1 MADRPDRPST
11 RRRSSDVPRL
21 DQPQE
26 FRRRFVPTPSFS
38 QETFGALS
46 EGFARWMGTA
56 QFLFGMTVFV
66 TIWLAWN
73 TVRRPFG
80 SVRPPRD
87 ELHPAHPDPV
97 TAGVLRRPAHP
108 ARAEPSGRPRPRRA
122 GAGPRPRRAQP
133 RRHGVPHPR
142 GRRIANRLTRHGN
155 SRLRPLRAA
164 PAARRDGGA
173 WHDLSATGLRRR
185 RTALIRGG
193 RTFTSGYGHFPVAG
207 YRMAPLTSDSND
219 GVRTG
224 LHV

>member
-1 MADRPDRPST
+1 MADRPDRQSP

-66 TIWLAWN
+66 AIWLAWN
-73 TVRRPFG
+73 TFADPSIQFDPRETNFTLLTLILSLQASYAAPLILLAQNRQADRDRVALEQDRA
-80 SVRPPRD
+80 RD
-87 ELHPAHPDPV
+87 ERNLADTEFLTREV
-97 TAGVLRRPAHP
+97 
-108 ARAEPSGRPRPRRA
+108 A
-122 GAGPRPRRAQP
+122 GA
-133 RRHGVPHPR
+133 
-142 GRRIANRLTRHGN
+142 ANRLTRHGN

-164 PAARRDGGA
+164 PAARRDGRT
-173 WHDLSATGLRRR
+173 WHDLSATGPRRR
-185 RTALIRGG
+185 RHGADRGG
-193 RTFTSGYGHFPVAG
+193 RTFTSGYGHFPGLG
-207 YRMAPLTSDSND
+207 YRMAALPSDSND